1 MSFFRKLKALP
12 HFYHIWRQFVNSY
25 SWPKGGKVFNQIYR
39 SRESRAVG
47 TKISVELA
55 NENRKVTLRR
65 GTTDADVFYDLLIK
79 KTLQVPFGI
88 NPKLIIDCGA
98 YVGYSPI
105 FFAQEYPDAEVLA
118 VEANPDN
125 YALLEKNVA
134 AFPTIKP
141 IHAAIF
147 TNEGFVELEDPAD
160 EAWAYRIKSTNSSSP
175 NDNSSKTNRVRATT
189 IQHLLSE
196 SGRQQIDLI
205 KLDIEGAEFDLFES
219 GDLGWLEHTRVLL
232 IECHDNIRPGCS
244 ELIHKKMVERN
255 FQSIKT
261 PAYQNT
267 LYHKLNLTSNR

>member
-1 MSFFRKLKALP
+1 M
-12 HFYHIWRQFVNSY
+12 
-25 SWPKGGKVFNQIYR
+25 
-39 SRESRAVG
+39 
-47 TKISVELA
+47 
-55 NENRKVTLRR
+55 
-65 GTTDADVFYDLLIK
+65 
-79 KTLQVPFGI
+79 
-88 NPKLIIDCGA
+88 
-98 YVGYSPI
+98 
-105 FFAQEYPDAEVLA
+105 
-118 VEANPDN
+118 
-125 YALLEKNVA
+125 EKNVA